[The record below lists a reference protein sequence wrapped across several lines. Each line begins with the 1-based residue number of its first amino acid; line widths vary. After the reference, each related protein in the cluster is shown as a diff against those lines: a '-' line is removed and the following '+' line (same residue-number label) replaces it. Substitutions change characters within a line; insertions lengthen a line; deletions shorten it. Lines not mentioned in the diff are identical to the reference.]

1 VALATIDRLS
11 FAYPDGEPA
20 LREVSLSLEPGEAVL
35 VLGPSGSGKS
45 TLLRALA
52 GLVPHFHG
60 GRFSGRVEVAG
71 LDTRVTPPAEL
82 AGTVATLFQDPE
94 DQVVMARVEHEVAFG
109 LENLGAPPREIPSRT
124 LAGLRAVG
132 AARLASRPTYELS
145 SGELQRVCFASALAL
160 RPQLL
165 LLDEPTSQVDPEG
178 AAALVGQAVHA
189 GAAVLITEHRAERVL
204 EAVDRVLFVENGRI
218 LLDADAVRGREW
230 LARERPAWVAEPAV
244 PPEPTVGEQIVS
256 ADAASFAYGQRVVV
270 DRASLEIR
278 RGEVV
283 ALTGPNGSGKTTLAK
298 LAAGLLEPRSGAV
311 RRAGRAAYLSQDP
324 GRYLTRDRADEEV
337 ALGIG
342 GNAARARHWLAAVGL
357 AGLEHRH
364 PRDLSSGERERL
376 ALAAVL
382 AVEPDLLVLDE
393 PTRGV
398 DPNRKAELAELLRAA
413 APTRATLLVTH
424 DETFAAS
431 VAHRTVRVGGS
442 ARDPDASNRLLL
454 ASESA
459 GSRDDS

>member
-20 LREVSLSLEPGEAVL
+20 LVDVSLSLEPGEAVL

-60 GRFSGRVEVAG
+60 GRFSGRVDVAG

-109 LENLGAPPREIPSRT
+109 LENLGAAPDEIRPCT
-124 LAGLRAVG
+124 LDSLGAVG
-132 AARLASRPTYELS
+132 AAALASRPTYELS

-165 LLDEPTSQVDPEG
+165 LLDEPTSQVDPDG
-178 AAALVGQAVHA
+178 AAALVGHALDA
-189 GAAVLITEHRAERVL
+189 GAAVFVTEHRTERVL
-204 EAVDRVLFVENGRI
+204 DAVDRVLFVEDGRL
-218 LLDADAVRGREW
+218 LLDADAAAAREW
-230 LARERPAWVAEPAV
+230 LARERPAWVADAEPPPKAAV
-244 PPEPTVGEQIVS
+244 GDAVVS
-256 ADAASFAYGQRVVV
+256 VERASFAYGERVVV
-270 DRASLEIR
+270 DRASLELR
-278 RGEVV
+278 RGEIV

-298 LAAGLLEPRSGAV
+298 LAAGLLEPRAGAV

-342 GNAARARHWLAAVGL
+342 GDVARARHWLAAVGL

-413 APTRATLLVTH
+413 APTRATLVVTH
-424 DETFAAS
+424 DATFATS
-431 VAHRTVRVGGS
+431 VAHRTVRLGES
-442 ARDPDASNRLLL
+442 TRDPNASNRLLL
-454 ASESA
+454 ASGRA